1 MDIVISS
8 DDQFTYTTPIF
19 LLTALA
25 GQTVSYGTGSDNGQT
40 VTNGF
45 DLNAGTG
52 EPPLSSLS
60 MDAPEALELPPFS
73 TDFVAEIF
81 KAIDID
87 NPDLIDLATDVFGSE
102 AERLLHE
109 IFNDESAIQ
118 SGLGALDEIFGG
130 APLGSV
136 SGLVDQKLN
145 DDDSANIVP
154 VLTLIR
160 RISDDVDTD
169 SGLSIVID
177 AGDSF
182 DFVVGATSVT
192 KLLGQTVS
200 YVSGENNQQ
209 TVVNGF
215 DDQQAAD
222 LAAAGALNAPVAG
235 SRDQIDET
243 GTPDGDPTSETR
255 NGVVAPAANT
265 ARTEAAEDADDDGFS
280 IVIDTGD
287 DFAFTVGDV
296 DIVKMFGQTVS
307 YTTGTSNVQTV
318 TNGPVV
324 TTATSENLP
333 AAQTEGPSDPE
344 TFDTDTDTETEVDL
358 PNILIST
365 GDSFYFDVGDTSVTK
380 MFGQTVSFLSGTNN
394 TQTVTNGFVEEAD
407 QDSTALGVGALL
419 NDDGASDGQLAAQD
433 VDQDGDDGNEVD
445 VLTLIADIIGDL
457 EDPSAI
463 SIIIETGDNFYFD
476 VGDTSITKMFGQTVS
491 YLTGEDN
498 TQTITNGFEA
508 TTDDED
514 NQSPA
519 TAYGLSAINLG
530 DPVLN
535 DLVAAEF
542 EAEAEQLLADIASD
556 DGVVTEVIGALDE
569 VFAEA
574 GLFGSVSGL
583 IDDSLTDDGSDDVV
597 AILELLDQIY
607 DDFDT
612 GPDLS
617 IVIDSGDSFEF
628 NVGTT
633 TVTKMFGQTVSYATG
648 EDLTQTVTNGFQADG
663 DVPAVAVDNNDETP
677 AQATVATP
685 AAADLPAAA
694 VPEST
699 AEDDDRGG
707 SQQEAGTRFGGWP
720 RLERCGWPWQDDDDD
735 PDDEEPD
742 DEEPDDDADE
752 PGNGFSVVIDS
763 SNDVIFNVGDV
774 DLVKMFGQT
783 VSYVNGTNNQQT
795 IGNGFI
801 EINNQSLGDD
811 DNASQPAGESGIPQ
825 DTMPTEAAQAAADVA
840 TSDGD
845 DDQPTIF
852 IDSGDNFV
860 FNVGDVEIVK
870 MFGQTVSYAS
880 GEDTTQTVTNGFVAE
895 ETGMFEEPS
904 ADDEGLAS
912 LFDPG
917 LLAGDAGLGSDAG
930 DETDDLLDILALVA
944 DIAGDRADGSDLS
957 ISIDAADD
965 FTFNVG
971 ETDVVKMFGQT
982 VSYVDGDDITQQIV
996 NGPVIETDDVWIS

>member
-25 GQTVSYGTGSDNGQT
+25 GQTVSYGTGSDNVQT
-40 VTNGF
+40 VTNGS
-45 DLNAGTG
+45 DLDVNSD
-52 EPPLSSLS
+52 EPLLSSLS
-60 MDAPEALELPPFS
+60 LDALEARELPPFS

-87 NPDLIDLATDVFGSE
+87 SPDLIDLATGVFGSE

-145 DDDSANIVP
+145 DDDSADIIP
-154 VLTLIR
+154 VLTLIS
-160 RISDDVDTD
+160 RIADDVDAG
-169 SGLSIVID
+169 SGLSIEID

-200 YVSGENNQQ
+200 YVAGENNQQ
-209 TVVNGF
+209 TIVNSLN
-215 DDQQAAD
+215 DQQAAD
-222 LAAAGALNAPVAG
+222 PAGAAAAGAPVSG
-235 SRDQIDET
+235 SRDQIGET
-243 GTPDGDPTSETR
+243 GASDGDPTSGTR
-255 NGVVAPAANT
+255 NGGVAPAANT
-265 ARTEAAEDADDDGFS
+265 ARREAAEDADDDGFS

-307 YTTGTSNVQTV
+307 YTTGTNNVQMV
-318 TNGPVV
+318 TNGPVI
-324 TTATSENLP
+324 TTAMSANAP
-333 AAQTEGPSDPE
+333 APQTGALSDAEPL
-344 TFDTDTDTETEVDL
+344 DTDTDTDTEVDL

-394 TQTVTNGFVEEAD
+394 TQTVTNGFVDEND
-407 QDSTALGVGALL
+407 QDGAVLEPGALV
-419 NDDGASDGQLAAQD
+419 NDGARSDGQLATQD
-433 VDQDGDDGNEVD
+433 VDQDGNDGNEVD
-445 VLTLIADIIGDL
+445 ILTLIADIIGDL
-457 EDPSAI
+457 EDPSEI

-491 YLTGEDN
+491 YVTGEDN
-498 TQTITNGFEA
+498 AQTGTNGFEA
-508 TTDDED
+508 TADDED

-535 DLVAAEF
+535 ELVAAEF
-542 EAEAEQLLADIASD
+542 EAEAERLLTEIASD

-583 IDDSLTDDGSDDVV
+583 IDDSLTDDGSGDVI

-648 EDLTQTVTNGFQADG
+648 EDLVQTVTNGFQAGG
-663 DVPAVAVDNNDETP
+663 DVPAVTRDDDDETP
-677 AQATVATP
+677 AQAAQASSG
-685 AAADLPAAA
+685 AAAPAPMAVAEAA
-694 VPEST
+694 E
-699 AEDDDRGG
+699 EQDDWGS
-707 SQQEAGTRFGGWP
+707 SQQEPRKGSGDWP
-720 RLERCGWPWQDDDDD
+720 RLERCGWPWQDDDPD
-735 PDDEEPD
+735 PDDD
-742 DEEPDDDADE
+742 EPDDDE
-752 PGNGFSVVIDS
+752 PDDDTDDPGSGFSVVIDS
-763 SNDVIFNVGDV
+763 SNDVFFNVGDV
-774 DLVKMFGQT
+774 ELVKMFGQT
-783 VSYVNGTNNQQT
+783 VSYANGTNNEQT
-795 IGNGFI
+795 IGNGFV
-801 EINNQSLGDD
+801 ETNNRSVGDD
-811 DNASQPAGESGIPQ
+811 DTSGPSVGQSGTRQ
-825 DTMPTEAAQAAADVA
+825 DTMPTATARTSTDAA

-845 DDQPTIF
+845 GDQPTIY

-880 GEDTTQTVTNGFVAE
+880 GEDNTQSVTNGLVAE

-904 ADDEGLAS
+904 ADDEGLAP

-917 LLAGDAGLGSDAG
+917 LLAGDAGFGPGAS
-930 DETDDLLDILALVA
+930 DETDNLLDILALVA
-944 DIAGDRADGSDLS
+944 DIAGDRADGSDLT

-996 NGPVIETDDVWIS
+996 NGPVIEADDAWIT